1 MSQKSNL
8 KKVLEDS
15 LSGLSDLGDLGD
27 LSDLGDLGGR
37 F

>member
-15 LSGLSDLGDLGD
+15 LSGLSDLGDL
-27 LSDLGDLGGR
+27 SDLGGR